1 MKALIFDLDDTLYN
15 QIQPFKRAVE
25 QFNLLPLKQLEALY
39 LAFRYQADELFEA
52 SVKGTLSMKDM
63 HTYRMRAAF
72 RDMGMDI
79 TNEMAY
85 AIQEAYAYQQGH
97 LELTTGSKELFAYCQ
112 EKGIAVG
119 LITNGPHL
127 HQMKKI
133 QNLNLHRFIPEHLM
147 LISGQVGMTKPDT
160 GIFRLMEKRLNL
172 NPEDICYL
180 GDSYENDVIGAKAA
194 GWKAIWFNHR
204 GRSVTDHSYTPDYTV
219 TDFKA
224 VQTWLTEKL

>member
-15 QIQPFKRAVE
+15 QIQPFKRAVV
-25 QFNLLPLKQLEALY
+25 QFMDIPSDELELLY
-39 LAFRYQADELFEA
+39 IAFRYRADELFEA

-72 RDMGMDI
+72 RDMEMDI

-97 LELTTGSKELFAYCQ
+97 LELTTGSKELFAHCQ

-224 VQTWLTEKL
+224 VQAWLTEKL